1 MEASEKL
8 IVEGQSML
16 SGEVEVSA
24 AKNSVL
30 KLMAAALLC
39 NGPVTIRNVPD
50 IYDTRVMLQLIEKLG
65 CSYGFNNKDLTLI
78 PDVKDY
84 EADYSLVNKMR
95 ASILVLG
102 PLVARYGYARVALP
116 GGCNIGHRKIDLHL
130 KGLAQLGA
138 EVSTERGFIEVR
150 CNRLKGAHIYLDFPS
165 VGATENLV
173 MAAVLAEGET
183 VIENAAREPEI
194 VDLIHFLRK
203 AGADIE
209 GEGTTVVKVRGVKE
223 LKGVEHTP
231 IPDRIEAGTFVVAGL
246 ITNSRIKIK
255 NVRPDHLQFFLDKMQ
270 EAGARFRLKKN
281 EIEVL
286 PSGRLRGID
295 IATFPYP
302 GFPTDLQPQTMALLC
317 LADGVS
323 VITENIFDNR
333 FLHADELIRMGAD
346 ISISEKHAIVRGVEQ
361 LYGVPVRALD
371 LRGGAA
377 LVVAALAA
385 QGKSE
390 IYDPYH
396 IYRGYEDF
404 DEKLR
409 KLGARVERVMC

>member
-1 MEASEKL
+1 MENEKLVIKGEAS
-8 IVEGQSML
+8 L
-16 SGEVEVSA
+16 SGEVRISA

-39 NGPVTIRNVPD
+39 NQPVIIHDAPN
-50 IYDTRVMLQLIEKLG
+50 IYDTRIMLQLIEKLG
-65 CSYGFNNKDLTLI
+65 CQFRVENKSLTI
-78 PDVKDY
+78 FPEVRDFV
-84 EADYSLVNKMR
+84 ADYSLVNKMR

-116 GGCNIGHRKIDLHL
+116 GGCNIGHRKINLHL

-138 EVSTERGFIEVR
+138 EVSTEKGFIEVKR
-150 CNRLKGAHIYLDFPS
+150 SRLKGAHIYLDFPS

-173 MAAVLAEGET
+173 MAAVLADGET

-194 VDLIHFLRK
+194 CDLVAFLRK

-209 GEGTTVVKVRGVKE
+209 GEGTTIIRIRGVDE
-223 LKGVEHTP
+223 LKGVEHRP
-231 IPDRIEAGTFVVAGL
+231 IPDRIEAGTFIVAGL
-246 ITNSRIKIK
+246 ITNSHIRVK
-255 NVRPDHLQFFLDKMQ
+255 NVKPEHLEFFLDKIE
-270 EAGARFRLKKN
+270 EAGARFRLKKT

-302 GFPTDLQPQTMALLC
+302 GFPTDLQPQMMALMS

-346 ISISEKHAIVRGVEQ
+346 ISISEKHAIVRGVER
-361 LYGVPVRALD
+361 LFGVPVRAMD

-377 LVVAALAA
+377 LALAALAA
-385 QGKSE
+385 QGETE

-409 KLGARVERVMC
+409 KLGAEVYRVVN